1 MSMTTN
7 MITLCEKNHSEFCF
21 VVKPAPGSRRVNIV
35 GYQQLH
41 EIEQMLFVSNTHVLL
56 RLRGGK
62 TVTIMAN
69 GSIVPQLPRVQ
80 KLLEE
85 NSRVVGESQIYN
97 GRKTVLLEQK
107 YGDSAKQIRY
117 VALLFQQNGIGQL
130 VGIFDKPKVQMKEK
144 IKKLAVRQIQTT
156 HRILGGRGRT
166 LSNSTLMQLSQQ
178 KVTPSDLPTISDE

>member
-1 MSMTTN
+1 
-7 MITLCEKNHSEFCF
+7 
-21 VVKPAPGSRRVNIV
+21 
-35 GYQQLH
+35 
-41 EIEQMLFVSNTHVLL
+41 MLFVSNTHVLL

-117 VALLFQQNGIGQL
+117 VALLF
-130 VGIFDKPKVQMKEK
+130 
-144 IKKLAVRQIQTT
+144 
-156 HRILGGRGRT
+156 
-166 LSNSTLMQLSQQ
+166 
-178 KVTPSDLPTISDE
+178 